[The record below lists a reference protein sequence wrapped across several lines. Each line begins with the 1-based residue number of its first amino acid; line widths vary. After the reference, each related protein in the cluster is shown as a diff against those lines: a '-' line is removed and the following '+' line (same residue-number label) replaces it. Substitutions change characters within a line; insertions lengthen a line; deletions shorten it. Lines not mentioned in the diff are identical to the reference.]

1 MCLTLSWNAT
11 AANGPMFVEV
21 VLVKHQTTKP
31 FLELYQRRCLVTM
44 QNLWIHARLKG
55 WASSDDD
62 GSSTVL
68 QKSGEVR
75 EAEMHGKEKKS
86 LQNDFLF
93 AGPGIWSRCY
103 LAP

>member
-55 WASSDDD
+55 WASSGDD
-62 GSSTVL
+62 GSSSWFVFL
-68 QKSGEVR
+68 GLHSFVSVSQK
-75 EAEMHGKEKKS
+75 
-86 LQNDFLF
+86 
-93 AGPGIWSRCY
+93 GPRK
-103 LAP
+103 